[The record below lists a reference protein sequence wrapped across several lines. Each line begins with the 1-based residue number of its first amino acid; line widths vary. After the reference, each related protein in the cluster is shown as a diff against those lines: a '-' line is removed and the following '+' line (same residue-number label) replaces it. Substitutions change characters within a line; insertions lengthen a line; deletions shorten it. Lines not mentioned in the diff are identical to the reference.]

1 MLKKIIFTVVLL
13 ISISF
18 AGPKEDAEKNL
29 SSFLGG
35 VDQFFADSLF
45 EQLPS
50 ASSLGALSS
59 IEYGINPILNLS
71 LRFPLYVSFSQIDTE
86 KLSGVLGD
94 ELYNSL
100 LDTGDIDE
108 DILKNI
114 PFPLFNFYGDLHV
127 KLGNLFPIKFLKD
140 MDFGFKLAY
149 LFLPLPLLNKGSD
162 NIYINITGLN
172 LGPSLRYK
180 IFKSPLL
187 NIALRGSYNILKGS
201 VEQSYTLDNFS
212 LEDGFKASF
221 ETTIKND
228 FNLDTL
234 DFSVIG
240 EVNLPLLK
248 LLKGFIGLGSILI
261 VNHSYEN
268 EKKEIKVNYT
278 GANNIRGKT
287 DFSIDSYD
295 PAIDEIFI
303 TKLMLG
309 VSLFGFELHG
319 EIDQRSNM
327 AFGALLK
334 IAI

>member
-1 MLKKIIFTVVLL
+1 MLKKIIFIPVLL

-18 AGPKEDAEKNL
+18 AGPREDAEKNL

-50 ASSLGALSS
+50 ASSVGALSS
-59 IEYGINPILNLS
+59 IEYGINPIFNFS
-71 LRFPLYVSFSQIDTE
+71 LRFPLYISFSKINTDR
-86 KLSGVLGD
+86 LSKSLGD

-108 DILKNI
+108 EILKNI
-114 PFPLFNFYGDLHV
+114 PFPLFNFYGDFHV
-127 KLGNLFPIKFLKD
+127 KLGNLFPIPFLKK
-140 MDFGFKLAY
+140 MDFGFKLSY
-149 LFLPLPLLNKGSD
+149 LFLPLPLLNEGSD
-162 NIYINITGLN
+162 NININITGLN
-172 LGPSLRYK
+172 FGPSLRYK

-187 NIALRGSYNILKGS
+187 NIALRGSYNILKGAID
-201 VEQSYTLDNFS
+201 QSYALDNFS

-240 EVNLPLLK
+240 EVDLK
-248 LLKGFIGLGSILI
+248 VIKGFIGVGNIFIINHNYQNERKSIEL
-261 VNHSYEN
+261 S
-268 EKKEIKVNYT
+268 YT
-278 GANNIRGKT
+278 GTGNISGKT
-287 DFSIDSYD
+287 DFFIDPYD
-295 PAIDEIFI
+295 PKIDEISI
-303 TKLMLG
+303 AKLMLG

-319 EIDQRSNM
+319 EIDQRSNI
-327 AFGALLK
+327 AFGAFLT